1 MTSANNTFK
10 LTPAFP
16 IGARVWHLADRE
28 SSGCVEA
35 IVLYGREEFT
45 YRVSWGSHECTEE
58 RETSITDQ
66 EPTFDGPGGSGDN

>member
-1 MTSANNTFK
+1 MTPNTFK
-10 LTPAFP
+10 FAPAYQ
-16 IGARVWHLADRE
+16 IGAVVWHCADRD

-58 RETSITDQ
+58 RETSITD
-66 EPTFDGPGGSGDN
+66 ERPNEFGAGESGDN